1 MRVRASRV
9 RARLG
14 GVPARARAC
23 TCAVV
28 ELRAVCTDILHSPAR
43 VPIVE
48 VARGCY
54 QTANMIP
61 DRFWP
66 SPRAHVRSAA
76 SFPDGRAADPG
87 GRQTAAVGDQAAT
100 SIEGTSRRRPIGW
113 PPRGPALRWPRVTP
127 GRLAPRPRCRNTSRP
142 GSVREMPNAEAPG
155 CTPGRR
161 TRLIDG
167 PW

>member
-43 VPIVE
+43 VPVVE

-66 SPRAHVRSAA
+66 STRAHVRSAA

-100 SIEGTSRRRPIGW
+100 SIEGH
-113 PPRGPALRWPRVTP
+113 VTQAAD
-127 GRLAPRPRCRNTSRP
+127 RLASTRARLAVAACDARSAGTASPVPKYISSGVCPR
-142 GSVREMPNAEAPG
+142 NAECG
-155 CTPGRR
+155 STWLYSW
-161 TRLIDG
+161 T
-167 PW
+167 